1 MTRYGMVIQ
10 LKPEKIEEYKKLHQ
24 HVWPEVLA
32 ILSKYHI
39 KNYSIFLKDNLLFG
53 YLEYHG
59 NDYADDM
66 KKIAN
71 EEVTKRWWKLTD
83 PCQESLSTSG
93 KGEWWSLMEE
103 VFHLE

>member
-39 KNYSIFLKDNLLFG
+39 KNYSIFLKDNLLS
-53 YLEYHG
+53 
-59 NDYADDM
+59 
-66 KKIAN
+66 
-71 EEVTKRWWKLTD
+71 TKLQTVIVV
-83 PCQESLSTSG
+83 
-93 KGEWWSLMEE
+93 KGVC
-103 VFHLE
+103 VFFHI